1 MSVSCSLKGIRFSAI
16 YTMAP
21 RPRFDRRTL
30 GVVVALGLV
39 VFLLIRSSSFGAAPT
54 IASRVEQDSKR
65 DVARFTPQNSLD
77 ISMAMGLTSYDPAR
91 MLNPPGAQPPQLLYP
106 PSSMD
111 LEKLCGV

>member
-1 MSVSCSLKGIRFSAI
+1 
-16 YTMAP
+16 MAP

-30 GVVVALGLV
+30 GLVVTLGLL
-39 VFLLIRSSSFGAAPT
+39 VFLLLRSSSVAQPT

-77 ISMAMGLTSYDPAR
+77 ISMAMGLTGYDPAR
-91 MLNPPGAQPPQLLYP
+91 MLNPPGAQPPQLLFP
-106 PSSMD
+106 PSGAD